1 MTIMHMDVSAV
12 RAVQRGLEEAAGQIE
27 HQLAILRRN
36 NQGLFDDWVA
46 NSASE
51 YHTQFSELEARLT
64 RIAQGLEE
72 ISSELSSEI
81 AIWEST
87 DRTFG

>member
-1 MTIMHMDVSAV
+1 MTMMHMDVSAV

-27 HQLAILRRN
+27 RQLTILRRN
-36 NQGLFDDWVA
+36 NQGLYDDWVA
-46 NSASE
+46 NSANE
-51 YHTQFSELEARLT
+51 YHIQFSELEARLT
-64 RIAQGLEE
+64 RIARGLEE

>member
-12 RAVQRGLEEAAGQIE
+12 RAVQRGLEEAASQIE
-27 HQLAILRRN
+27 RQLTILRRN
-36 NQGLFDDWVA
+36 NQGLYDDWVA
-46 NSASE
+46 NSANE
-51 YHTQFSELEARLT
+51 YHTQFSDFEARLT
-64 RIAQGLEE
+64 SIARGLEE